1 MATRSPIPYAP
12 AFIDVPALLSTASD
26 HALLADPALSALAV
40 EYACWELA
48 LADWHSRQRPKR
60 DPEFHPWIAEGR
72 ALFDRLDEL
81 KTVAHDCLRSGDS
94 APSAC
99 AT

>member
-1 MATRSPIPYAP
+1 MVAPNEIP
-12 AFIDVPALLSTASD
+12 AFIDVPALLSRASD
-26 HALLADPALSALAV
+26 QAVLADPALSAVVV

-48 LADWHSRQRPKR
+48 LADWHAQQRPKR
-60 DPEFHPWIAEGR
+60 DPEFYDWIAEGR

-81 KTVAHDCLRSGDS
+81 KRITHGCLLSGD
-94 APSAC
+94 PSRRAC